1 MWTLCFTCYK
11 GVITLFLPMRLQKP
25 SYKNLQCSEIETRIT
40 QRVGVVV
47 FLSYSVITLDRYV

>member
-1 MWTLCFTCYK
+1 MK
-11 GVITLFLPMRLQKP
+11 LQKP
-25 SYKNLQCSEIETRIT
+25 SSKKLQRSEIETRIT